1 MLERK
6 LSLAVLASSR
16 QSQLCG
22 RHIDAQ
28 LDGTPTL
35 SQLPH
40 NICDM
45 QIVSEQ
51 NERWPVKGCRCEY
64 LHFSLSTL
72 ELNYEAL
79 SDVWPQWLRRC
90 RESRWFIR
98 RWCVHFVHPFIQVTG
113 ASKAHHTGLYNCH
126 EKCSRPTTAHDIS
139 THCCREIWGDSAHF
153 PQMMSDS
160 APGFITQLMY
170 F

>member
-1 MLERK
+1 MLSWMVRQRS
-6 LSLAVLASSR
+6 LSCCTTSVTCRLYQSR
-16 QSQLCG
+16 MSAGQSKVVG
-22 RHIDAQ
+22 V
-28 LDGTPTL
+28 
-35 SQLPH
+35 S
-40 NICDM
+40 IC
-45 QIVSEQ
+45 I
-51 NERWPVKGCRCEY
+51 
-64 LHFSLSTL
+64 FSLSSL

-98 RWCVHFVHPFIQVTG
+98 RWSVHFVHPFIQVTG

-153 PQMMSDS
+153 SQMMSDS